1 MNLIVLKNIFPYLD
15 WQSRLDLNTA
25 LPKPCRVITKFS
37 SVDLLTHDFR
47 CIINT
52 IKNRLHLIED
62 TPNNTIKRGFLCK
75 EIFVMLTRPRYRFFI
90 DVNQN
95 FKLCVL
101 AKLGEFTNGTKLH
114 KETNIPKGEAMEISK
129 VARTVKKII
138 LEKPFKISVD
148 SHFIHNT
155 KEDWSIIK

>member
-1 MNLIVLKNIFPYLD
+1 MNLIVLKYIFPYLD
-15 WQSRLDLNTA
+15 WQSRLDLNTT

-52 IKNRLHLIED
+52 IKTRLHLIED
-62 TPNNTIKRGFLCK
+62 VPNNTVKRGFLCK
-75 EIFVMLTRPRYRFFI
+75 ELFVMLTRPRYRFFI
-90 DVNQN
+90 NVNHN

-114 KETNIPKGEAMEISK
+114 KETNIPKEEAMEISK

-138 LEKPFKISVD
+138 LEKPLKCSLD
-148 SHFIHNT
+148 LHFIHNT
-155 KEDWSIIK
+155 NEDWCIIK

>member
-75 EIFVMLTRPRYRFFI
+75 ELFVMLTRPRYRRFI
-90 DVNQN
+90 DANHN

-101 AKLGEFTNGTKLH
+101 AKLGEFTNGTKLY
-114 KETNIPKGEAMEISK
+114 KETHIPKEEAIEISK

-138 LEKPFKISVD
+138 LEKACNSGFD
-148 SHFIHNT
+148 TEFIHNT
-155 KEDWSIIK
+155 KEEWCIIK